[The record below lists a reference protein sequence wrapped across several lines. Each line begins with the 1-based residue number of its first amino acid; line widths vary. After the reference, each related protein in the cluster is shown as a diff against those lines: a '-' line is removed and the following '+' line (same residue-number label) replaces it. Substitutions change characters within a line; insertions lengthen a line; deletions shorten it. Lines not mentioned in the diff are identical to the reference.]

1 MKESL
6 ELFSS
11 TFRVPAPQTGPR
23 VDNDWQ
29 DYVFETTPIHVVFNK
44 LDMLAPC
51 LEKYALSACFPAY
64 KGPNAQASVL
74 RFLQQTFAD
83 RVVSIRSPP
92 DTHFISAA
100 NSDDVQELFTKL
112 STFLVEKEKA
122 GLALNAFMALEQ
134 KTGGMRTNALD
145 RRPQKP
151 AAKPQDDISKKRQ
164 RQRLKRIRELM
175 CEN

>member
-1 MKESL
+1 ML
-6 ELFSS
+6 PRIQGPQRAGFGAPLP
-11 TFRVPAPQTGPR
+11 PADLRGPR
-23 VDNDWQ
+23 GVD
-29 DYVFETTPIHVVFNK
+29 P
-44 LDMLAPC
+44 LAARH
-51 LEKYALSACFPAY
+51 AL
-64 KGPNAQASVL
+64 
-74 RFLQQTFAD
+74 
-83 RVVSIRSPP
+83 
-92 DTHFISAA
+92 H
-100 NSDDVQELFTKL
+100 
-112 STFLVEKEKA
+112 LVEKEKA